1 MGRPKGTRPNKSR
14 DAALYEAW
22 VSIQGKTGCAA
33 HNGFLVFLAHKYGV
47 SKQAIQQAIKR
58 ERARREAQP

>member
-1 MGRPKGTRPNKSR
+1 MGRPEGTRPNKSR

-22 VSIQGKTGCAA
+22 IAMHGKTGSAA

-58 ERARREAQP
+58 ERARREANQ